1 MRKPPFCSIFLLFEW
16 QKDRMK
22 TRNAISLRY
31 AVIYGAAWNIF
42 KLKKPMDIDRHADH
56 QIGAICQWAVIVIM
70 LGFIVEKTTVLS
82 TLRCSLRF

>member
-1 MRKPPFCSIFLLFEW
+1 
-16 QKDRMK
+16 MK

-70 LGFIVEKTTVLS
+70 LGFIVEKVIKCGGPCLPPPGGAEHPGS
-82 TLRCSLRF
+82 NLRGC